1 MKPLRLIPLILL
13 LACQV
18 ACKFDFEVHNNAPGG
33 LYVQAVASDE
43 KLSVRFKYV
52 GALGESDKDMKLE
65 ERWASVKVSADG
77 VPLVAAAAPYPKPED
92 LTFFS
97 VDFDSQKY
105 LNLPTGTK
113 LEVSVELDGLESVS
127 GRTAKVGGAA
137 LSDLVIRREMM
148 AQMEMATYE
157 LSLDAEATDPAL
169 EYVGVE
175 LYQVQGGPPTWL
187 KPTLAVNT
195 DPNIEMAQ
203 VQYSEAMQMLL
214 DDYPQAREALPAR
227 NTFTVTIVPMGAFK
241 DGKLPLTVM
250 SWKGGRP
257 GGSTG
262 NQPGGYGE
270 GQPGAGGML
279 PQPGDSTGSQPGG
292 TGEGG
297 TGTGG
302 DSQEQEP
309 IITHVRVFGV
319 SPEFYRYSLA
329 RYKSQSDF
337 LAMMGLAPAQF
348 AWSNI
353 SGGFGLCGAVS
364 SSVHYEFSE

>member
-33 LYVQAVASDE
+33 LYVQAVASDD

-52 GALGESDKDMKLE
+52 GALGASDRDLKLE
-65 ERWASVKVSADG
+65 ERWASMKVSADG
-77 VPLVAAAAPYPKPED
+77 VPFVAAAAKYPKPED

-97 VDFDSQKY
+97 VDFDSQTY
-105 LNLPTGTK
+105 QSLPVGTK

-127 GRTAKVGGAA
+127 GRTTKIGGAA
-137 LSDLVIRREMM
+137 LSNLVIRREMM

-157 LSLDAEATDPAL
+157 LSLDAEATNPAL

-175 LYQVQGGPPTWL
+175 LYQVQGDSLTWL

-203 VQYSEAMQMLL
+203 VQYSESMQMLL
-214 DDYPQAREALPAR
+214 DDYPQAREALP
-227 NTFTVTIVPMGAFK
+227 FTVTIVPMGAFK
-241 DGKLPLTVM
+241 NGKLPLTVM

-257 GGSTG
+257 GGQTG
-262 NQPGGYGE
+262 NQ
-270 GQPGAGGML
+270 Q
-279 PQPGDSTGSQPGG
+279 GDSGG
-292 TGEGG
+292 GE

-302 DSQEQEP
+302 DSQEPEP
-309 IITHVRVFGV
+309 IVTHVKVFGV

>member
-52 GALGESDKDMKLE
+52 GALGASDKDLKLE
-65 ERWASVKVSADG
+65 ERWTSVKVSADG
-77 VPLVAAAAPYPKPED
+77 VPLVAAAAKYPKPED

-97 VDFDSQKY
+97 VDFDSQTY
-105 LNLPTGTK
+105 QSLPVGTK
-113 LEVSVELDGLESVS
+113 LEVSVELDGMESVN
-127 GRTAKVGGAA
+127 GRTAKVGRAA

-148 AQMEMATYE
+148 VQMEMATYE
-157 LSLDAEATDPAL
+157 LSLDTETTDPTL
-169 EYVGVE
+169 EYVGIT
-175 LYQVQGGPPTWL
+175 LYQVQGDSLTWL

-214 DDYPQAREALPAR
+214 DDYPQAREALP
-227 NTFTVTIVPMGAFK
+227 FTMTIVPMGAFK
-241 DGKLPLTVM
+241 NGKLPLTVM

-257 GGSTG
+257 GGPTGGSTG

-279 PQPGDSTGSQPGG
+279 LQPGRSTGNQPGG
-292 TGEGG
+292 SGEGG

-302 DSQEQEP
+302 DSQEPEP
-309 IITHVRVFGV
+309 IVTHVKVFGV

-353 SGGFGLCGAVS
+353 SGGFGVCGAVS